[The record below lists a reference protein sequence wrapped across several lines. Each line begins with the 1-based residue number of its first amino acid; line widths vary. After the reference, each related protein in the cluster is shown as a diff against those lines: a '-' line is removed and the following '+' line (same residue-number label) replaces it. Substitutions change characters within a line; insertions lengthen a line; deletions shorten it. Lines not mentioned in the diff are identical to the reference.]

1 MTDLGG
7 PASYLTLEP
16 GTPVLSSDGAEVG
29 TVTHVLADAEE
40 DIFDGLVIDTMAG
53 PRFADAP
60 LVDELHEH
68 GVVLTVARD
77 AIPSLPEPA
86 ANPATLDA
94 TPDDVGPADLS
105 DKLRR
110 AWDLLSG
117 RG

>member
-7 PASYLTLEP
+7 PASYLTLES

-29 TVTHVLADAEE
+29 KVTHVLADADE
-40 DIFDGLVIDTMAG
+40 DIFDGLVIDTLAG

-68 GVVLTVARD
+68 GVVLTVPRD
-77 AIPSLPEPA
+77 AIATLPEPA
-86 ANPATLDA
+86 ANPPALGA
-94 TPDDVGPADLS
+94 TPDDVVPDDLG